1 MTMIP
6 GSNKAGILPVQ
17 PANREESFTNGQTFI
32 PEGSKEVGVGMKAGD
47 VLFFGGL
54 PKGTT
59 HMKFPSN
66 VLHYQEVQVHGSYA
80 SRHRDQVH
88 ALDMLA
94 GNLAGIRRVVT
105 DVVAL
110 DAAPDAFERIRAGEV
125 LKAVVTP

>member
-1 MTMIP
+1 
-6 GSNKAGILPVQ
+6 
-17 PANREESFTNGQTFI
+17 
-32 PEGSKEVGVGMKAGD
+32 
-47 VLFFGGL
+47 
-54 PKGTT
+54 
-59 HMKFPSN
+59 
-66 VLHYQEVQVHGSYA
+66 VHGSYA